1 MQLLQ
6 FRTGVHTQFVYQDL
20 PAGREPEKSR
30 DHHLTARE
38 AGILAKKARA
48 KRLVLTH
55 LKYDL
60 EREISR
66 KQAEEGYG
74 APVEIAEPGRQFEV

>member
-1 MQLLQ
+1 MS
-6 FRTGVHTQFVYQDL
+6 VHLTSTPCEATYQDL
-20 PAGREPEKSR
+20 VPGREPEKSR

-38 AGILAKKARA
+38 AGLLARKARA

-60 EREISR
+60 EREVSR
-66 KQAEEGYG
+66 KQAEEGFG
-74 APVEIAEPGRQFEV
+74 APVEVAEPGRAFVV